1 MDIADPSY
9 PTRMEPPRFEEL
21 ELALAWVEEAIV
33 LIDGQGLLR
42 WFNSAF
48 STLAEEGWGN
58 PPPLLGQSLI
68 ELLPLKD
75 PWAHPLAI
83 AVSQPPSPRRCYE
96 LKLSGQTQELT
107 LLPAP
112 GGGQVV
118 VIKKNHPS
126 QPAADIAAA
135 QARLLE
141 QERKNREQLARQ
153 NEALMLAKKAA
164 ETASRAKSEFLATMS
179 HEIRTPMNAVIG
191 MTGLLLD
198 TPLNAQQQKFT
209 ETIRSSGEALLSL
222 INDILDFSKIESG
235 KLELETHP
243 LEIQRCVEE
252 ALDLVASQAFAKKLR
267 LVYQIAP
274 QVPMVILGDLTRIRQ
289 VLVNLLSNAVKF
301 TAQGEIQILVTADL
315 IEPRREIYRIQFSVQ
330 DTGIGIAPDEQAA
343 LFQSFSQVNTAIARQ
358 YGGTGLGLAICK
370 RLTAMMGGQI
380 WLESHGAI
388 AGTPPAQWLPSSN
401 SSMGATF
408 YFTITAAATSGDSAP
423 ANSAQQ
429 SFLEGKSLL
438 VVSGDRQQSQSLM
451 QWATNWGMTG
461 QATNSGWEALAW
473 LRQGQKFDLAI
484 VALQLE
490 QIDGIELAEALRS
503 LPPGEQ
509 LPLIMVA
516 SRPLT
521 PIELKRSQTAA
532 IGAWLQTPVQPNQVL
547 AALNQL
553 CRGGVDWQKTFPGVV
568 TRDYSPQVR
577 EAALKTLSPLRILL
591 VEDNNIN
598 QRVALLM
605 LEKLGYRP
613 DVAGNGLEALQI
625 LRQATYDVVLMDV
638 EMPEMDG
645 LTATKAIRQEFPP
658 SEQPW
663 IVAVTAY
670 AMQGDRETCLAAGMN
685 DYITKPIREKDL
697 VKVLQQVNSGGA
709 TAVKIPEPTP
719 QQLVLDRSVLQG
731 IRDLGGAQGASVL
744 GNIIHTYWEIAPQLL
759 EQIQVAIAKEDWPTL
774 RQASHSLGSSSANLG
789 ATTLAQGCRQ
799 LENAARLGVVVDGLG
814 QWQQLVQNYDQ
825 VKQALTLEL

>member
-1 MDIADPSY
+1 MDIADLSY
-9 PTRMEPPRFEEL
+9 PTKMGAPRLEEL
-21 ELALAWVEEAIV
+21 ELALAWVAEAIV
-33 LIDGQGLLR
+33 LIDGHGLIR
-42 WFNSAF
+42 WFNPAF
-48 STLAEEGWGN
+48 STLAEEGWGS
-58 PPPLLGQSLI
+58 PPSLLGRSLI
-68 ELLPLKD
+68 DLLPLQN
-75 PWAHPLAI
+75 PSAHPLAI
-83 AVSQPPSPRRCYE
+83 AVSQPTSTQGAYK
-96 LKLSGQTQELT
+96 LKLSGQVLEFN
-107 LLPAP
+107 LLPST
-112 GGGQVV
+112 GEGQVV
-118 VIKKNHPS
+118 VIKKNHPG

-235 KLELETHP
+235 KLELERHP

-301 TAQGEIQILVTADL
+301 TDQGEIQVFVAANL
-315 IEPRREIYRIQFSVQ
+315 IEPDQEVYSIQFSVQ
-330 DTGIGIAPDEQAA
+330 DTGIGISPDEQSA

-388 AGTPPAQWLPSSN
+388 AGTPPAQWLPSSTP
-401 SSMGATF
+401 SVGATF
-408 YFTITAAATSGDSAP
+408 YFTITAPAASGDSAP
-423 ANSAQQ
+423 ANSTQQ
-429 SFLEGKSLL
+429 SLLEGKSLL
-438 VVSGDRQQSQSLM
+438 VVSGDREQSQSLI

-461 QATNSGWEALAW
+461 QATSSGWEALAW

-490 QIDGIELAEALRS
+490 QINGIELAENLRS
-503 LPPGEQ
+503 LPQGEQ
-509 LPLIMVA
+509 LPLVMVA
-516 SRPLT
+516 CQPLT
-521 PIELKRSQTAA
+521 PIELKRSKTLE
-532 IGAWLQTPVQPNQVL
+532 IRAWLPTPVQPAQVL

-553 CRGGVDWQKTFPGVV
+553 CRGGVEWQKTFPGMV

-577 EAALKTLSPLRILL
+577 QAAPKNPSPLRILL
-591 VEDNNIN
+591 VEDNGIN

-645 LTATKAIRQEFPP
+645 LTATKAIRQEFP
-658 SEQPW
+658 SAEQPW

-685 DYITKPIREKDL
+685 DYITKPIRERDL
-697 VKVLQQVNSGGA
+697 VKVLQQVNGGVA
-709 TAVKIPEPTP
+709 TAAQMPDTAP
-719 QQLVLDRSVLQG
+719 QELVLDRSILQS
-731 IRDLGGAQGASVL
+731 IRNLGGAQGAAVL
-744 GNIIHTYWEIAPQLL
+744 GNIIRTYWEIAPQLL
-759 EQIQVAIAKEDWPTL
+759 EQIQTAIAKEDWPAL

-825 VKQALTLEL
+825 VKQALTWEL